1 MKVAQASCP
10 PLVRLRL
17 VIHGAVQGVGFRP
30 FVFRLA
36 GQLGLAGWVNNSPQG
51 VQVEVEGPPGP
62 VQQLLLRIGREGPP
76 LAAIHSLE
84 PTYLEPAGYT
94 GFEIRP
100 SLGQGAP
107 TALVL
112 PDIAT
117 CPDCLREL
125 HHPADRRFCYPFTNC
140 TNCGPRYTIIEA
152 LPYDRPQTTM
162 KRFALCPRCL
172 AEYEDPR
179 DRRFHAQPIACPD
192 CGPHLELW
200 DRQGGVLAT
209 HHQALLET
217 ARALRQGALVALKG
231 LGGFQLLADARNDG
245 ALEGLRLGKKREQK
259 PFALMYPSLEAVAAH
274 CQVGALE
281 ARLLQAPEAPIV
293 LLRRRGDD
301 LSPLVAPGHPC
312 LGIML
317 PYTPLHHLL
326 LEAVA
331 FPLVATSG
339 NLADEP
345 ICTDETEALAR
356 LGGIA
361 EVFLVHNRPIR
372 RHADDSIVRLVAGR
386 ELVLR
391 RARGYA
397 PLPVL
402 LASPLS
408 TAVAVGAQ
416 LKNTVALSQ
425 GNQAFVSQHLGDLE
439 TAPALAA
446 FDQALGDLQALY
458 SAAPAVV
465 ACDQHPDYPST
476 RRARQLGLPVV
487 EVQHHYA
494 HILSCMAE
502 NHLAPPVLGVC
513 WDGTGYGPDGTVWGG
528 EFLRVDDQGYRRL
541 ARLRPFPLPGGDQ
554 AVREPRR
561 AALGLLWALRGEEG
575 LGLDLPA
582 LAAFSPAE
590 LRVLAQM
597 LRAGLNSPLS
607 SSAGRLF
614 DAVAALLGLCQRN
627 HFEGQAAM
635 QLEFGLEPAAG
646 DAYPMPLVPGE
657 PAALDWGPMI
667 EALLADRAAG
677 LSPGQ
682 LSARFH
688 HGLVEGILSVARLAG
703 LPQVALSGGCF
714 QNQYLSERTI
724 DRLRQEGFRP
734 HWHQRIPPN
743 DGGIALGQLV
753 AAGRAL
759 GDAERAP
766 PERHTTEV
774 LHVPGCARQV
784 ARNHR

>member
-1 MKVAQASCP
+1 MAP
-10 PLVRLRL
+10 PHDQGRQRLRL

-36 GQLGLAGWVNNSPQG
+36 GQLGLDGWVNNSPQG
-51 VQVEVEGPPGP
+51 VVVEVEGPPEP
-62 VQQLLLRIGREGPP
+62 VRELLLRIEREKPP

-84 PTYLEPAGYT
+84 PTFLEPAGYR

-100 SLGQGAP
+100 SLEGGAP
-107 TALVL
+107 TALVM

-125 HHPADRRFCYPFTNC
+125 HSPADRRFRYPFANC
-140 TNCGPRYTIIEA
+140 TNCGPRYTIVEA
-152 LPYDRPQTTM
+152 LPYDRPHTTM
-162 KRFALCPRCL
+162 KGFPLCPRCL
-172 AEYEDPR
+172 AEYGDPR

-231 LGGFQLLADARNDG
+231 LGGFQLLADARHTA
-245 ALEGLRLGKKREQK
+245 ALERLRQGKQRGEK
-259 PFALMYPSLEAVAAH
+259 PFALMYPSLEAVEAH
-274 CQVGALE
+274 CRVSALE
-281 ARLLQAPEAPIV
+281 ARLLRAPEAPIV
-293 LLRRRGDD
+293 LPRRRGDD
-301 LSPLVAPGHPC
+301 LSALVAPDHAC
-312 LGIML
+312 LGVML

-345 ICTDETEALAR
+345 ICTDEGEALAR

-361 EVFLVHNRPIR
+361 EIFLVHNRPIR

-391 RARGYA
+391 RARGYT

-402 LASPLS
+402 LSAPMP
-408 TAVAVGAQ
+408 TAIAVGAH
-416 LKNTVALSQ
+416 LKNTVALSL

-446 FDQALGDLQALY
+446 FDQALGDLQQLY
-458 SAAPAVV
+458 AAQPAAV
-465 ACDQHPDYPST
+465 ACDQHPDYQST
-476 RRARQLGLPVV
+476 RRAHDLGLPVV

-502 NHLAPPVLGVC
+502 NQLSPPVLGVC

-528 EFLRVDDQGYRRL
+528 EFLRVEEKHYRRL

-561 AALGLLWALRGEEG
+561 AALGLLWALYGEDAFT
-575 LGLDLPA
+575 LDLPT
-582 LAAFSPAE
+582 LHAFTPAE

-597 LRAGLNSPLS
+597 LRQGLHAPLT

-614 DAVAALLGLCQRN
+614 DAVSSLLGLCQHN

-635 QLEFGLEPAAG
+635 QLEFALEEG
-646 DAYPMPLVPGE
+646 HSDTYPMDLIPGE
-657 PAALDWGPMI
+657 PATLDWGPLVA
-667 EALLADRAAG
+667 ALLPDQRAG
-677 LSPGQ
+677 LPTGRISV
-682 LSARFH
+682 RFH
-688 HGLVEGILSVARLAG
+688 KGLVEGLLAVVHLTG
-703 LPQVALSGGCF
+703 LPHVALSGGCF
-714 QNQYLSERTI
+714 QNQYLCEHTI
-724 DRLRQEGFRP
+724 ARLRQEGFCP

-743 DGGIALGQLV
+743 DGGISLGQLV
-753 AAGRAL
+753 AVA
-759 GDAERAP
+759 
-766 PERHTTEV
+766 HTLEKEV
-774 LHVPGCARQV
+774 
-784 ARNHR
+784 

>member
-1 MKVAQASCP
+1 MPAP
-10 PLVRLRL
+10 PEEGPQRLRL

-30 FVFRLA
+30 FVYRLA
-36 GQLGLAGWVNNSPQG
+36 EELGLAGWVNNSPQG
-51 VQVEVEGPPGP
+51 VVVEVEGPAGR
-62 VQQLLLRIGREGPP
+62 VRELLLRIEKERPP

-84 PTYLEPAGYT
+84 PTFLEPVGYR

-100 SLGQGAP
+100 SLESGTP

-117 CPDCLREL
+117 CPDCLREV
-125 HHPADRRFCYPFTNC
+125 HSPGDRRFRYPFANC
-140 TNCGPRYTIIEA
+140 TNCGPRYTIVEA
-152 LPYDRPQTTM
+152 LPYDRPHTTM
-162 KRFALCPRCL
+162 KGFPLCPCCL
-172 AEYEDPR
+172 AEYENPR
-179 DRRFHAQPIACPD
+179 DRRFHAQPIACPE

-200 DRQGGVLAT
+200 DRQGAVLAT
-209 HHQALLET
+209 HHQALLDT

-231 LGGFQLLADARNDG
+231 LGGFQLLADARNTA
-245 ALEGLRLGKKREQK
+245 ALERLRQGKRRGEK
-259 PFALMYPSLEAVAAH
+259 PFALMYPSLAQVEAH
-274 CQVGALE
+274 CQVSGLE
-281 ARLLQAPEAPIV
+281 ARLLCAPEAPIV
-293 LLRRRGDD
+293 LLRRKGDD
-301 LSPLVAPGHPC
+301 LSPLVAPSHPC
-312 LGIML
+312 LGVML

-326 LEAVA
+326 LGELG

-345 ICTDETEALAR
+345 ICIDEHQALAR

-402 LASPLS
+402 LASALPTL
-408 TAVAVGAQ
+408 VAVGAH
-416 LKNTVALSQ
+416 LKNAIALSV
-425 GNQAFVSQHLGDLE
+425 GTQAFVSQHLGDLE

-446 FDQALGDLQALY
+446 FDQALNDLQQLY
-458 SAAPAVV
+458 RARPEAV
-465 ACDQHPDYPST
+465 ACDLHPDYLST
-476 RRARQLGLPVV
+476 RRAQGLGLPVV

-502 NHLAPPVLGVC
+502 NHLSPPVLGVC

-528 EFLRVDDQGYRRL
+528 EFLLVKGKGYHRL
-541 ARLRPFPLPGGDQ
+541 ARLRPFPLPGGEQ

-561 AALGLLWALRGEEG
+561 AALGLLWTLCGEES
-575 LGLDLPA
+575 LTLNLPT
-582 LAAFSPAE
+582 LNAFTPTE
-590 LRVLAQM
+590 LKVLEQM
-597 LRAGLNSPLS
+597 LRQGVNAPLT

-614 DAVAALLGLCQRN
+614 DAAASLLGLCQHN

-635 QLEFGLEPAAG
+635 QLEFALEEACG
-646 DAYPMPLVPGE
+646 DAYPMDLIPGE
-657 PAALDWGPMI
+657 PATLDWGPMI
-667 EALLADRAAG
+667 AALLADQRAG
-677 LSPGQ
+677 LSLGRI
-682 LSARFH
+682 SARFH
-688 HGLVEGILSVARLAG
+688 NGLVEGILAAARLAG

-714 QNQYLSERTI
+714 QNQYLSERAIT
-724 DRLRQEGFRP
+724 RLRQEGFRP

-753 AAGRAL
+753 AAGRILAM
-759 GDAERAP
+759 
-766 PERHTTEV
+766 EV
-774 LHVPGCARQV
+774 
-784 ARNHR
+784 

>member
-1 MKVAQASCP
+1 
-10 PLVRLRL
+10 
-17 VIHGAVQGVGFRP
+17 
-30 FVFRLA
+30 

-84 PTYLEPAGYT
+84 PTFLEPVGYQ

-100 SLGQGAP
+100 SLEGGTP

-117 CPDCLREL
+117 CPECLREL
-125 HHPADRRFCYPFTNC
+125 HLPADRRFCYPFANC

-152 LPYDRPQTTM
+152 LPYDRPHTTM
-162 KRFALCPRCL
+162 KGFPLCPRCQ
-172 AEYEDPR
+172 AEYENPR

-200 DRQGGVLAT
+200 DHQGSVLAT
-209 HHQALLET
+209 HHRALLET
-217 ARALRQGALVALKG
+217 ARALRHGALVALKG
-231 LGGFQLLADARNDG
+231 LGGFQFLADARHTG
-245 ALEGLRLGKKREQK
+245 ALERLRQGKQREQK
-259 PFALMYPSLEAVAAH
+259 PFALMYPSLEEVAAH
-274 CQVGALE
+274 CQVSPLE

-293 LLRRRGDD
+293 LLRRQGDD
-301 LSPLVAPGHPC
+301 LSPLVAPDHAC
-312 LGIML
+312 LGVML

-326 LEAVA
+326 LEAVG

-345 ICTDETEALAR
+345 ICIDEREALAR

-402 LASPLS
+402 LSAPMPAAL
-408 TAVAVGAQ
+408 AVGAH

-458 SAAPAVV
+458 AAHPVAV
-465 ACDQHPDYPST
+465 ACDQHPDYLST
-476 RRARQLGLPVV
+476 RRAHQLGLPVV

-528 EFLRVDDQGYRRL
+528 EFLQVEDQGYRRL

-575 LGLDLPA
+575 LTLDLPA
-582 LAAFSPAE
+582 IEAFSPAE
-590 LRVLAQM
+590 LRVLGQM

-635 QLEFGLEPAAG
+635 QLEFCLEPGAG
-646 DAYPMPLVPGE
+646 DAYPMELIPGE
-657 PAALDWGPMI
+657 PATLDWGPMI
-667 EALLADRAAG
+667 DALLADRAAG
-677 LSPGQ
+677 LPPDRI
-682 LSARFH
+682 SARFH

-714 QNQYLSERTI
+714 QNQFLSEHTI

-759 GDAERAP
+759 AM
-766 PERHTTEV
+766 
-774 LHVPGCARQV
+774 
-784 ARNHR
+784 